1 MARRVKVCS
10 LFSSLA
16 SRMPVPKN
24 AGVPTLGLNHP
35 WALNAHS
42 VLCSQGQQVS
52 TMHRTLFY
60 APKGN
65 SPEEISV
72 HFVNQNGDKTT
83 TSVTDGVSLL
93 DVVINKNIDISGF
106 GACEGVLSCSTCHL
120 IFEQNIYDK
129 LGPMEA
135 EEMDMLDLAYGVTKT
150 SRLGCQVRVQKWMDG
165 MTVFAPKDQNEL
177 RDSGSAGKQ

>member
-35 WALNAHS
+35 WALNGS
-42 VLCSQGQQVS
+42 LCRTFS
-52 TMHRTLFY
+52 THHILFC